1 MARKRILLN
10 SLAALASA
18 GVLTSGC
25 SDKNEYQS
33 KEAGPKGSEWSRSGL
48 ESATNQLDSAYAPG
62 TGNIP
67 DASGSPGLSG
77 TGYYDTSRAG
87 VGGSALD
94 TSAGYTTDT
103 VNIKS
108 KAPAQRKTKRHSHD
122 SAIDSTYPPTGLGH
136 PGGMGGSGSE
146 SDAGMGTPG
155 GTGGGY
161 GTPQGNP
168 GGPSGAGAGGY

>member
-1 MARKRILLN
+1 MAHKDFLTP

-18 GVLTSGC
+18 GVLLAGC

-33 KEAGPKGSEWSRSGL
+33 KESTKKGATWSQNQL
-48 ESATNQLDSAYAPG
+48 ESATNQLDSAYTPG
-62 TGNIP
+62 IGNIP

-108 KAPAQRKTKRHSHD
+108 KAPAQGKTKRHSHD